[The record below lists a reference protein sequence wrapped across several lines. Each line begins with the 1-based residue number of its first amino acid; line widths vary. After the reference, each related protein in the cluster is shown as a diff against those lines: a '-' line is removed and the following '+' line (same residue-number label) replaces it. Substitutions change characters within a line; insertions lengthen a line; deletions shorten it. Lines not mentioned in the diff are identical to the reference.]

1 MEIALKKKTFIV
13 LLLVAVCLPLTS
25 CAATR
30 EILERIK
37 ESSFKNKAEA
47 QFKEDFPA
55 YEVRSV
61 VIKTASPRAKAALIF
76 YRKPDVKGTFT
87 AEWKYYDRDENPDNS
102 KEDWQLAEKGSEY
115 EVVIRK
121 N

>member
-1 MEIALKKKTFIV
+1 M
-13 LLLVAVCLPLTS
+13 
-25 CAATR
+25 
-30 EILERIK
+30 
-37 ESSFKNKAEA
+37 FKNKAKA
-47 QFKEDFPA
+47 RFLEDFPA

-102 KEDWQLAEKGSEY
+102 KEDWQLAEKGNEY
-115 EVVIRK
+115 KVVIRK